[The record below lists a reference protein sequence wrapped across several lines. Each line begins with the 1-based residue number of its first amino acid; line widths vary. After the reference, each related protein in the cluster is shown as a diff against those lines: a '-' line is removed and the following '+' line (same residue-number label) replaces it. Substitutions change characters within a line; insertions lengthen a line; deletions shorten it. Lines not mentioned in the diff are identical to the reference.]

1 MNSSLRALLL
11 SAVVVAVGFDCAAF
25 AAPVSGDPLRDGIDL
40 YKAQHYDEAIKVF
53 DAAIGENPQ
62 SAPAYYYLANCYL
75 ALRKYDLADQGYA
88 QCLKLKPPKDIEAF
102 ATKMRT
108 KLSAQGSATAAVPVA
123 VPTPAQTEFDKD
135 LAGAKDHNH
144 AKITE
149 SMRAQ
154 IASIQSQID
163 KLKSQLDPEYVRD
176 PASFWKSGP
185 RWNSPWIQSPQSLA
199 LAKIQQ
205 LEAQIFQI
213 KANGRKDMERADAQI
228 EATYSDLAS
237 QARGT
242 AGNIKPV
249 LTKRSVYV
257 RDYVHFTGEEPPPE
271 FVVKP
276 VKLTAGKYV
285 GDKK

>member
-1 MNSSLRALLL
+1 M
-11 SAVVVAVGFDCAAF
+11 
-25 AAPVSGDPLRDGIDL
+25 RDGIDL
-40 YKAQHYDEAIKVF
+40 YKAQHYDDAIKLF
-53 DAAIGENPQ
+53 DTAIAENPQ

-75 ALRKYDLADQGYA
+75 ALGKYDLADQGYA
-88 QCLKLKPPKDIEAF
+88 QCLKLKPPKDIESF
-102 ATKMRT
+102 ATKMRG
-108 KLSAQGSATAAVPVA
+108 KLAAQVSSTPPASAAPAQTA
-123 VPTPAQTEFDKD
+123 AQTEFDKD

-144 AKITE
+144 AKINE
-149 SMRAQ
+149 AMRAQ

-163 KLKSQLDPEYVRD
+163 KLKSQLDPEYVKD
-176 PASFWKSGP
+176 PTSFWKPGP
-185 RWNSPWIQSPQSLA
+185 RWNTPWLQSPQSLA

-228 EATYSDLAS
+228 DATYSDLAS
-237 QARGT
+237 QARGAT
-242 AGNIKPV
+242 GNIKPV

-257 RDYVHFTGEEPPPE
+257 RDYVHFTGDEPPPE
-271 FVVKP
+271 FIVKP